1 MGVEKAE
8 KSMKVR
14 NKQKANILQKK
25 VFLDFGDSGDYIPG
39 LKRTQVN
46 TWNEFKKHVEGF
58 KKALN

>member
-25 VFLDFGDSGDYIPG
+25 VFLECEDSGD
-39 LKRTQVN
+39 
-46 TWNEFKKHVEGF
+46 
-58 KKALN
+58 